1 MKAKETA
8 KFLAATGSLLKA
20 AAHPQI
26 TMALEPVIKVHRAIF
41 SRNVATSICNHI
53 WIP

>member
-8 KFLAATGSLLKA
+8 KFLAAIGSLLKA

-26 TMALEPVIKVHRAIF
+26 TIALKAVNMVLRAIF